1 MRNKPLFLQLLLF
14 VLPIYIIGFGVQYYF
29 VGPFIERFR
38 LDEVQR
44 HLSKKANLISL
55 SINSL
60 SKETNLQEF
69 VRKSGKN
76 SDIRITIMDTNGVV
90 FADSEKDPSLM
101 ENHRNQFKR
110 KEIEQSIKNGLGVSQ
125 RYSTTI
131 NEDMLY
137 VAILKDYNGSPFII
151 RTSESMKSLYVS
163 IDRARNRIILISVII
178 MVVVIPSVIFVSSL
192 ITRPLFLIGKA
203 AKKISAGDMQD
214 PIPNLNNNW
223 FSGTEE
229 IHSIII
235 ALNDMAAEIKSRID
249 AITLEKN
256 EQKNILN
263 FIRIIQRTMSEGL
276 FTIDFKEK
284 ITSLNQAGADYL
296 SLDRKNSIG
305 KNYNKTIKDKS
316 FKKIIKTIIKKK
328 RSITKEI
335 KIGKEKKYYFNVNGK
350 ILKDQDDKV
359 VGCLLVMTDITK
371 LKQLEAVRRVFVANV
386 SHELKTPIT
395 SIAGY
400 IETALDDIPSDTKND
415 FLRKSLNQTTRLNSI
430 IDDLLRLSRIEALED
445 ENTFSLL
452 KQNLLA
458 VIDGSIEDV
467 GASLKKFNKK
477 IIIECPKTLSAKID
491 AQLFR
496 EAINNLLEN
505 AIKYS
510 FDDSIIYIKVKRK
523 NGSINIDIIN
533 QGEPIP
539 KESLDRIFQRF
550 YRVDK
555 SRSKMT
561 GGTGLGLAIV
571 KHIALVHNA
580 TIRVLKSNE
589 TNTVFRFS
597 LLENK

>member
-1 MRNKPLFLQLLLF
+1 MRNKPLFLQLLIF
-14 VLPIYIIGFGVQYYF
+14 VLHIYIIGFGVQYYF

-60 SKETNLQEF
+60 SKEKNLQEF
-69 VRKSGKN
+69 VRESGKN
-76 SDIRITIMDTNGVV
+76 SNIRITIMDTNGVV

-163 IDRARNRIILISVII
+163 IDRARNRIILISGII
-178 MVVVIPSVIFVSSL
+178 MVIVIPSVIFVSSL

-214 PIPNLNNNW
+214 PIPKFNNNW

-316 FKKIIKTIIKKK
+316 FKKIIKTIIRKK

-467 GASLKKFNKK
+467 SASLKKFNKK
-477 IIIECPKTLSAKID
+477 IIIDCPKTLSAKID

>member
-1 MRNKPLFLQLLLF
+1 
-14 VLPIYIIGFGVQYYF
+14 
-29 VGPFIERFR
+29 
-38 LDEVQR
+38 
-44 HLSKKANLISL
+44 
-55 SINSL
+55 
-60 SKETNLQEF
+60 
-69 VRKSGKN
+69 
-76 SDIRITIMDTNGVV
+76 
-90 FADSEKDPSLM
+90 
-101 ENHRNQFKR
+101 
-110 KEIEQSIKNGLGVSQ
+110 
-125 RYSTTI
+125 
-131 NEDMLY
+131 
-137 VAILKDYNGSPFII
+137 
-151 RTSESMKSLYVS
+151 
-163 IDRARNRIILISVII
+163 
-178 MVVVIPSVIFVSSL
+178 
-192 ITRPLFLIGKA
+192 
-203 AKKISAGDMQD
+203 
-214 PIPNLNNNW
+214 
-223 FSGTEE
+223 
-229 IHSIII
+229 
-235 ALNDMAAEIKSRID
+235 
-249 AITLEKN
+249 
-256 EQKNILN
+256 
-263 FIRIIQRTMSEGL
+263 
-276 FTIDFKEK
+276 
-284 ITSLNQAGADYL
+284 
-296 SLDRKNSIG
+296 
-305 KNYNKTIKDKS
+305 
-316 FKKIIKTIIKKK
+316 
-328 RSITKEI
+328 
-335 KIGKEKKYYFNVNGK
+335 
-350 ILKDQDDKV
+350 
-359 VGCLLVMTDITK
+359 MTDITK

-395 SIAGY
+395 SISGY
-400 IETALDDIPSDTKND
+400 IETALDDIPYDTKND

-467 GASLKKFNKK
+467 SASLKKFNKK

>member
-1 MRNKPLFLQLLLF
+1 MRNKPLFLQLLIF

-76 SDIRITIMDTNGVV
+76 SNIRITIMDTNGVV
-90 FADSEKDPSLM
+90 FADSEKDPNLM

-137 VAILKDYNGSPFII
+137 VAILKDYNDSPFII

-178 MVVVIPSVIFVSSL
+178 MVIVIPSVIFVSSL

-214 PIPNLNNNW
+214 PIPKLNNNW

-235 ALNDMAAEIKSRID
+235 ALNDMATEIKSRID

-263 FIRIIQRTMSEGL
+263 FIKTIQRTMSEGL

-316 FKKIIKTIIKKK
+316 FKKIIKTIIRKK

-350 ILKDQDDKV
+350 ILKDQDDKA

-467 GASLKKFNKK
+467 SASLKKFNKK

-539 KESLDRIFQRF
+539 KESLDRIFHRF